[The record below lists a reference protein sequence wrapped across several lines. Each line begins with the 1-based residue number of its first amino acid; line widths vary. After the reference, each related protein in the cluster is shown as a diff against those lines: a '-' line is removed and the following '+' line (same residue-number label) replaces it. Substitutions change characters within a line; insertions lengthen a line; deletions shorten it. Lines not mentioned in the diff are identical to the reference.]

1 METRYDRVELK
12 ATRTNT
18 GAIVDTPVLTRTG
31 VFEYRN
37 ADGTTRKEYR
47 PPEVVFNADSLKAFK
62 GLAITNGHHG
72 KINSKNVQSSLL
84 GTVVSEGRNDGSG
97 NLIADVV
104 IHATS
109 PIDGEGNKELSVG
122 YDVEIDETPGT
133 TPEGER
139 YDVKQTKVSPNHLGV
154 VKKGRAGNARL
165 NLDSSEDESD
175 PETEVKKG
183 AAMPKIRLD
192 NGIEYDAAPEVIHAV
207 EKMRSD
213 SAKLEAE
220 RDAAKADA
228 DKAKA
233 EADAAKADV
242 TKIRQDAVAQAKA
255 RIELEGKAKAL
266 AVDFKADATDRQLR
280 EGIIAKTR
288 NDGVDL
294 AGKSDAYIEAAY
306 DLAVAQSA
314 AQGTAAAA
322 QREAV
327 HGNAGGNQQQQ
338 RGDAKDNAPES
349 AAAARNAFIAA
360 QRGN

>member
-12 ATRTNT
+12 ATRTDT

-47 PPEVVFNADSLKAFK
+47 PPEVVFHADSLKAFK
-62 GLAITNGHHG
+62 GLAITNGHPG

-84 GTVVSEGRNDGSG
+84 GTVVSEGRQDGN
-97 NLIADVV
+97 NLVADIV

-139 YDVKQTKVSPNHLGV
+139 YDVKQTKVVPNHLGV

-165 NLDSSEDESD
+165 NLDSSEDEAD
-175 PETEVKKG
+175 PETEAKKG
-183 AAMPKIRLD
+183 AVMPKVRLD
-192 NGIEYDAAPEVIHAV
+192 NGIEYDAAPEVIHALDKLRADGV
-207 EKMRSD
+207 
-213 SAKLEAE
+213 KLEAE
-220 RDAAKADA
+220 RDAAKAEA

-233 EADAAKADV
+233 EADAAKADIAKV
-242 TKIRQDAVAQAKA
+242 RQDAVAQAKA

-266 AVDFKADATDRQLR
+266 AVDFKADSTDRQLR

-288 NDGVDL
+288 NDGIDL
-294 AGKSDAYIEAAY
+294 PSKSDAYIEAAY

-314 AQGTAAAA
+314 AQDTAAAA
-322 QREAV
+322 QREAI
-327 HGNAGGNQQQQ
+327 HGNAGGQQQQ
-338 RGDAKDNAPES
+338 RGDAKDDAPES

-360 QRGN
+360 QRGK

>member
-12 ATRTNT
+12 ATRTDT

-37 ADGTTRKEYR
+37 PDGTTRKEYR
-47 PPEVVFNADSLKAFK
+47 PPEVVFNDASLKLFK
-62 GLAITNGHHG
+62 GLAITNGHPG

-84 GTVVSEGRNDGSG
+84 GTVVSEGRQDGD
-97 NLIADVV
+97 NLVADIV

-109 PIDGEGNKELSVG
+109 PIDGAGNKELSVG

-139 YDVKQTKVSPNHLGV
+139 YDVKQTKVVPNHLAI

-165 NLDSSEDESD
+165 NLDASEDESD
-175 PETEVKKG
+175 PETEPKKETV
-183 AAMPKIRLD
+183 MPKVRLD
-192 NGIEYDAAPEVIHAV
+192 NGIEYDAAPEVIHALD
-207 EKMRSD
+207 KMRAD

-228 DKAKA
+228 DKAKV
-233 EADAAKADV
+233 EADKAKADIAQV
-242 TKIRQDAVAQAKA
+242 RQDAVAQAKA

-266 AVDFKADATDRQLR
+266 GVDVKADATDRQLR

-294 AGKSDAYIEAAY
+294 TGKSDAYIEAAY
-306 DLAVAQSA
+306 DLAIATKADQA
-314 AQGTAAAA
+314 AAAAA
-322 QREAV
+322 QREAMQ
-327 HGNAGGNQQQQ
+327 GKQQQQ
-338 RGDAKDNAPES
+338 GRADNADDKPES
-349 AAAARNAFIAA
+349 AAAARQAFIAQ
-360 QRGN
+360 QRGEK